1 MIRCYLEPVA
11 LRFWIL
17 FKLQSKLLGLT
28 IKKIPCYYYYYGLFR
43 HQINV
48 ILSLYISLLL
58 QIPSY
63 MRLAQSHHARGLIDD
78 AEFEERKQNCS
89 DFAKDLVTC
98 FKYEFL

>member
-1 MIRCYLEPVA
+1 MKRCYLDPVE

-17 FKLQSKLLGLT
+17 FQLQSKLLRWT
-28 IKKIPCYYYYYGLFR
+28 IKKIPCCYYYGLFR

-48 ILSLYISLLL
+48 ILSLYIYLLL
-58 QIPSY
+58 QIPSN
-63 MRLAQSHHARGLIDD
+63 MRLAQSQHAGGLIDD